1 MTPTSKS
8 KRSDVAYWVVVTLAA
23 GGIVAAGA
31 ITGQIMYQPSEARRA
46 LLEGR
51 ERLERKIEN
60 LEEALRLK
68 EALRVLAPPT
78 AAAPSQPVRG
88 TIVPCPAASVDDAY
102 YRALAESRT
111 FPRTEH
117 VER

>member
-1 MTPTSKS
+1 MSKN
-8 KRSDVAYWVVVTLAA
+8 KRPDVAHWVVVALAA
-23 GGIVAAGA
+23 AGIAAAGA

-46 LLEGR
+46 LLDDR

-60 LEEALRLK
+60 PEGALRPEEALR
-68 EALRVLAPPT
+68 ALAPPA
-78 AAAPSQPVRG
+78 AAAPSQPVTS
-88 TIVPCPAASVDDAY
+88 TIAPCPAASVDDAY